1 MEEIKLDIPKET
13 PRTNM
18 KDNEVGDRLLENKD
32 NKKSQIIEIR
42 EPSPVTLPLSPQ
54 QIKLEMQNK
63 FYRKGKIY
71 FIPAYCSLVIKA
83 LKNIN
88 MPNRTLECL
97 FTLII
102 KIKLDAELPQIIKED
117 I

>member
-1 MEEIKLDIPKET
+1 ME
-13 PRTNM
+13 
-18 KDNEVGDRLLENKD
+18 
-32 NKKSQIIEIR
+32 
-42 EPSPVTLPLSPQ
+42 
-54 QIKLEMQNK
+54 NK

-88 MPNRTLECL
+88 LPNRTLECL

-102 KIKLDAELPQIIKED
+102 KIQFDKDLPKEIKED
-117 I
+117 IQKGISFRIN